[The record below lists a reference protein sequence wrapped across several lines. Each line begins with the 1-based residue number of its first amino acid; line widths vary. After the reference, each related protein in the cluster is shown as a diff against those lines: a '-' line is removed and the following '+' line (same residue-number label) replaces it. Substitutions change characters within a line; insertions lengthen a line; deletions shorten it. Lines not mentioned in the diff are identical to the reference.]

1 MISIVNRADLDVIKY
16 DFCISN
22 SLQSNIYAFSWYLD
36 ITCKDWI
43 ALVLDDY
50 KAVMPVPKNRKYGVD
65 YVYPPLWIL
74 ELGVFTLEEIDIDE
88 FIETLF
94 SHFKFVE
101 LRLNTQNTLTRFQD
115 KSVEKQMQYIPL
127 SNDYETI
134 ASNYRKDRRKDLR
147 KSENFDLIE
156 KWNDHPDKLI
166 TLFKNNIGK
175 RDPNIKE
182 NDYHNVLKL
191 IVVCIERKVG
201 DILSIYN
208 KDNELVASA
217 FFVKHKNNVTILLS
231 STNLEN
237 RKNGANTFLI
247 DRAIYKYQPNY
258 DIFNFGGSSIKT
270 IADYFRSFNA
280 NESNYSFVKQ
290 NKLPFLMKL
299 FKR

>member
-1 MISIVNRADLDVIKY
+1 MISIVNRTDLDVIKY

-36 ITCKDWI
+36 IACKDWV

-50 KAVMPVPKNRKYGVD
+50 RAVMPVPKNRKYEID
-65 YVYPPLWIL
+65 YVYPPLWVL
-74 ELGVFTLEEIDIDE
+74 ELGVFTLEEIDVDE
-88 FIETLF
+88 FLEILF
-94 SHFKFVE
+94 SHFKYVE

-115 KSVEKQMQYIPL
+115 KSTEKQMQYLPL
-127 SNDYETI
+127 SNNYETI
-134 ASNYRKDRRKDLR
+134 VSNYRKDRRKDLR
-147 KSENFDLIE
+147 KAENVDLTE
-156 KWNDHPDKLI
+156 KWDDHPDKLI

-182 NDYHNVLKL
+182 RDYQNVLKL
-191 IVVCIERKVG
+191 IEVCIERKVG
-201 DILSIYN
+201 DILSIYD

-217 FFVKHKNNVTILLS
+217 FFVKHKKNATILLS

-258 DIFNFGGSSIKT
+258 DAFNFGGSSIKT
-270 IADYFRSFNA
+270 IADYFKSFNGE
-280 NESNYSFVKQ
+280 ESNYSFVKQ